1 MVLDWSNQGAGLVGV
16 GETGAGPIK
25 FNITK
30 TPEGYSVG
38 IYSGQ
43 NLLATEAFASMEE
56 ARSWSEQAFS
66 QIPTSQP
73 QSPTEVVS
81 EPVSMTS
88 AQMAP
93 QAVRPTQMP
102 TPMAMPS
109 TGLGASKDSGLTT
122 SRIAAASLGGKN
134 PVTKPSGSFKIVKP
148 SGGPLV

>member
-1 MVLDWSNQGAGLVGV
+1 MVLDWSNQGAGLVGT
-16 GETGAGPIK
+16 GETGAGSIK

-43 NLLATEAFASMEE
+43 NLLATESFASMEE
-56 ARSWSEQAFS
+56 ARAWSEQAFS

-81 EPVSMTS
+81 EPPSTPS
-88 AQMAP
+88 QRLSPIQAQAQMP
-93 QAVRPTQMP
+93 SP
-102 TPMAMPS
+102 TPMSP

-122 SRIAAASLGGKN
+122 SKIAAASLGGRN
-134 PVTKPSGSFKIVKP
+134 PVTKPSGPFRITKP
-148 SGGPLV
+148 TGGALI

>member
-1 MVLDWSNQGAGLVGV
+1 MVLDWNNQGAGLVGT

-43 NLLATEAFASMEE
+43 NLLATETFASVEE
-56 ARSWSEQAFS
+56 ARAWSEQAFA

-81 EPVSMTS
+81 EPPPPTPQRLSPIQAQ
-88 AQMAP
+88 AQMP
-93 QAVRPTQMP
+93 SP
-102 TPMAMPS
+102 TPMSP

-122 SRIAAASLGGKN
+122 SRIAAASLGGKS
-134 PVTKPSGSFKIVKP
+134 PVTKPSGPFKITKP
-148 SGGPLV
+148 SGGALI